1 MVISNIAR
9 REIAQKFYMEA
20 QAWRY
25 TLPDDVCDLGDASAV
40 MQDMCYF
47 VGLQGNVLYCDIFQR
62 FAELID
68 PTVCEDSGDEERA
81 AKCGK
86 HSDGIDVSK
95 CVIRL
100 IDPPT
105 CHNLATKPADEF
117 LCSKCG
123 EHVDIVY
130 METTDDYHAQFCPK
144 CGSEVLG

>member
-68 PTVCEDSGDEERA
+68 PTVCEDSGNEERA

-100 IDPPT
+100 IDPPDMPQPCNQASRRVFVQQVRRT
-105 CHNLATKPADEF
+105 RGHR
-117 LCSKCG
+117 
-123 EHVDIVY
+123 VY
-130 METTDDYHAQFCPK
+130 GDH
-144 CGSEVLG
+144 